1 MFTSTDRALL
11 RAVVFACRGC
21 KRERHHLT
29 VKVVGNEILND
40 PCEGHVCTPVNTFQ
54 DRANRLMYKTCQK
67 VRSDPLIASKSIP
80 EIWEETLQQTMTGR
94 RGSEELVA
102 YFYKYGLES
111 RRRTI
116 ERARAANIH
125 SHVTW
130 DYVPRAYAFLEDG
143 SPFLQDINE
152 IIQLYYSSTTIR
164 MACEKGLHAL
174 VMDGMHKILP
184 SNFGDVQL
192 YTIHGVL
199 MSEHEVPLVYA
210 FTRNKT
216 QQTYERIFSRVQRE
230 LQAAGATD
238 PSRIILDFEISALK
252 AAERCFPN
260 TSVEGCLFHLSQCWN
275 RKRNALGITKSLK
288 GPHRSAFV
296 KKWWRTIK
304 GIPFLPERFLSRLPG
319 LFRPS
324 MPDTHPAFE
333 CCEAFLVYLYDTWLS
348 EPLRRYWCKWRIGT
362 LRTTNIAECYHSKF
376 RRSLGQKHA
385 SFQNVLARI
394 KQENVNAVAKLMTFD
409 QFDIGR
415 HVRRKYSLRK
425 EKISR
430 KMESFERQIQGVVT
444 TSALIRYCRAMS
456 RFVSEKAI

>member
-1 MFTSTDRALL
+1 MSKSSASSQERFYGELQKSQKGTREVITYTIPGSRMAYVFPHHRRNADH
-11 RAVVFACRGC
+11 VVFACRGC

-40 PCEGHVCTPVNTFQ
+40 PCEGHVCTPVNTSQ

-67 VRSDPLIASKSIP
+67 VRSDPLFASKSVP
-80 EIWEETLQQTMTGR
+80 EIWEQTLQQAMTGR
-94 RGSEELVA
+94 RGSGELVA
-102 YFYKYGLES
+102 YFYKYSLES

-116 ERARAANIH
+116 ESYIRSTA
-125 SHVTW
+125 S
-130 DYVPRAYAFLEDG
+130 
-143 SPFLQDINE
+143 
-152 IIQLYYSSTTIR
+152 LYPN
-164 MACEKGLHAL
+164 M
-174 VMDGMHKILP
+174 
-184 SNFGDVQL
+184 N
-192 YTIHGVL
+192 
-199 MSEHEVPLVYA
+199 
-210 FTRNKT
+210 
-216 QQTYERIFSRVQRE
+216 RVQQE

-275 RKRNALGITKSLK
+275 RRRNALGITKFLK

-304 GIPFLPERFLSRLPG
+304 GIPFLPERFLSRLPA

-333 CCEAFLVYLYDTWLS
+333 CCEAFLVYLYDTRLS
-348 EPLRRYWCKWRIGT
+348 EPLRRYWCKWRMDLKNNQSCRMLPQQNSTSTWPKTRELPKCSGT
-362 LRTTNIAECYHSKF
+362 H
-376 RRSLGQKHA
+376 Q
-385 SFQNVLARI
+385 AR
-394 KQENVNAVAKLMTFD
+394 KRKCVAKLVTFD

-415 HVRRKYSLRK
+415 HVRRKYSLRN

-430 KMESFERQIQGVVT
+430 KMESFERQVQGVVT
-444 TSALIRYCRAMS
+444 TSALIRYCRAML